1 MKTLLSI
8 VGVLA
13 IALNTFATGAYQID
27 SPQNGVVTFTGT
39 NQSQTI
45 TFAPGFSRVPV
56 MQVFGS
62 STNASPIT
70 NSVTSTNFTI
80 SVASTNLSV
89 AWNAYLGYPRLQKGT
104 VVSGGG
110 TNVTV
115 TFATPYAYAPVVS
128 VDGSS
133 TNASSITGLGSVTAT
148 NFTILSGANT
158 TNQWQAIGE
167 AYAPGLQTVT
177 Y

>member
-1 MKTLLSI
+1 MNKFLSI

-13 IALNTFATGAYQID
+13 VALNTFATGAYQID
-27 SPQNGVVTFTGT
+27 SPQSGVVIFTGT

-45 TFAPGFSRVPV
+45 TFAPGYSRIPV

-70 NSVTSTNFTI
+70 NSVTSTNFTL

-89 AWNAYLGYPRLQKGT
+89 AWNSFIGYPRLQKGT
-104 VVSGGG
+104 FVAGGG
-110 TNVTV
+110 TNFTV

-133 TNASSITGLGSVTAT
+133 TNSSAITGLSSVTTT
-148 NFTILSGANT
+148 NFTVLAGATT

-167 AYAPGLQTVT
+167 AYAPGLQNVT

>member
-1 MKTLLSI
+1 MKKILSI

-13 IALNTFATGAYQID
+13 VVLNTFATGAYQLD
-27 SPQNGVVTFTGT
+27 SPQSGVFIFTGT

-45 TFAPGFSRVPV
+45 TFNPGFSRTPV
-56 MQVFGS
+56 IQVFGS

-70 NSVTSTNFTI
+70 NSVTATNLTI

-89 AWNAYLGYPRLQKGT
+89 AWNAFIGYPRLQKGT
-104 VVSGGG
+104 IVSGGG

-115 TFATPYAYAPVVS
+115 SFSPAYAYAPVVS
-128 VDGSS
+128 IDGSS
-133 TNASSITGLGSVTAT
+133 TNSSSITGISSVTTT
-148 NFTILSGANT
+148 NFTILSGATT
-158 TNQWQAIGE
+158 TNYWQAIGE